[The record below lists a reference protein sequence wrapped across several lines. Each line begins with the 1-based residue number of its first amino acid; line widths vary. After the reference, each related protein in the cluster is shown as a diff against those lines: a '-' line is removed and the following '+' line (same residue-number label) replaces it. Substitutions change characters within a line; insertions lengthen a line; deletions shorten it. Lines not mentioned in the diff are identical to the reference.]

1 MQDEIAS
8 LKLVQE
14 NVEQNSAALTAYCD
28 EDPVIPLQTSQS
40 HDQTIFQE
48 ENKTASVNSRQCP
61 PAAPGTQHSCAT
73 ARKVLLSRFKID
85 AVPEKYRFDHV
96 AFTLSDDD
104 LLSLLVDKISPE
116 LDVPSLIVQWAGYL
130 DQLRQAL
137 LFRGQEPDVESTYPI
152 ITLFLNALAMAVG
165 LSKDLIQSCHM
176 PLKATKGGVRYSG
189 YLDLVRTDPNERI
202 AHHYEIKRTRGDTS
216 METSPDLALLRTLGQ
231 NYTLSLMMHEEPRM
245 DIPWDTESTESV
257 LVEENPGQI
266 IVRGLCTDSFFISTC
281 WYAPSASGCSGVQY
295 TEERVMAADSC
306 ILRLLFSFYDYDPQV
321 LLSLTLAQKNSLS
334 DGDGDPD
341 DEESEELL
349 ARVEALPFMKEM
361 IDHHC
366 SLGGTGGS

>member
-1 MQDEIAS
+1 
-8 LKLVQE
+8 
-14 NVEQNSAALTAYCD
+14 
-28 EDPVIPLQTSQS
+28 
-40 HDQTIFQE
+40 
-48 ENKTASVNSRQCP
+48 
-61 PAAPGTQHSCAT
+61 
-73 ARKVLLSRFKID
+73 
-85 AVPEKYRFDHV
+85 
-96 AFTLSDDD
+96 
-104 LLSLLVDKISPE
+104 
-116 LDVPSLIVQWAGYL
+116 
-130 DQLRQAL
+130 
-137 LFRGQEPDVESTYPI
+137 
-152 ITLFLNALAMAVG
+152 
-165 LSKDLIQSCHM
+165 
-176 PLKATKGGVRYSG
+176 
-189 YLDLVRTDPNERI
+189 
-202 AHHYEIKRTRGDTS
+202 
-216 METSPDLALLRTLGQ
+216 
-231 NYTLSLMMHEEPRM
+231 MHEEPRM

-257 LVEENPGQI
+257 LVEENTGQI

-366 SLGGTGGS
+366 SLGGTGRGKLTWWRAEESGEATGK